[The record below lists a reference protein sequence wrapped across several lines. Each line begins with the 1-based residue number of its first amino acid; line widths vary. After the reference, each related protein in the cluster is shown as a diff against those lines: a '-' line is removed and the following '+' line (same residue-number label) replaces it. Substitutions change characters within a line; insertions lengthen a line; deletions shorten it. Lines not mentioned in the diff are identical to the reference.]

1 MTVST
6 VSEKIVAFVSI
17 ALKAGSPV
25 LAAPAALS
33 LALQIVLSGDI
44 LEIVSALFDTES
56 SIKLPA
62 LLHTPPRETQTPPS
76 TCSDFIISEL

>member
-33 LALQIVLSGDI
+33 LVLQIVLSGDI
-44 LEIVSALFDTES
+44 LEIASALFDTES
-56 SIKLPA
+56 SIKLPR
-62 LLHTPPRETQTPPS
+62 PPPHS
-76 TCSDFIISEL
+76 SS

>member
-25 LAAPAALS
+25 LLLLLHS

-44 LEIVSALFDTES
+44 LEIASALFDTES
-56 SIKLPA
+56 SIKLPR
-62 LLHTPPRETQTPPS
+62 PPPHS
-76 TCSDFIISEL
+76 SS

>member
-25 LAAPAALS
+25 LLLLLHSLS
-33 LALQIVLSGDI
+33 LSRLFC
-44 LEIVSALFDTES
+44 LEIFW
-56 SIKLPA
+56 
-62 LLHTPPRETQTPPS
+62 R
-76 TCSDFIISEL
+76 